1 MNGFQKMINFILQFI
16 FNKLYFIYI
25 YIYDKNIW
33 LFNRRVTIIK
43 IVLKQIYIYILNQT
57 CFCLKN
63 INVEYNYTNIIKNN
77 SIWIYYYNF
86 CLCYWFYKKK
96 EYKMKIRLT
105 GC

>member
-43 IVLKQIYIYILNQT
+43 IVLKEIYIYI
-57 CFCLKN
+57 
-63 INVEYNYTNIIKNN
+63 YWIKLV
-77 SIWIYYYNF
+77 F
-86 CLCYWFYKKK
+86 V
-96 EYKMKIRLT
+96 
-105 GC
+105 